1 MSNEKRAP
9 GCLGYIVGDEI
20 LPSCVVIEMNQPGF
34 HGKDPAVF
42 FFVAQ
47 VDQTLP
53 NGIGNPELRG
63 IILKQS

>member
-1 MSNEKRAP
+1 MKKRAP

-42 FFVAQ
+42 FFRGSSRPNFAQ
-47 VDQTLP
+47 WDR
-53 NGIGNPELRG
+53 E
-63 IILKQS
+63 S

>member
-42 FFVAQ
+42 FSWLKS
-47 VDQTLP
+47 TKLCP
-53 NGIGNPELRG
+53 MGSGILNSGGL
-63 IILKQS
+63 S